1 MPLRILSVEDKLT
14 VVERLIRDHRRRR
27 LDAATVEGLKAL
39 AKDLRALVEIPRS
52 NALGELER
60 ALKRMEQS
68 KTDLGY
74 DRNRMAEVA
83 KVVVNKWPFIRQA
96 MEEFGEE
103 SAE

>member
-1 MPLRILSVEDKLT
+1 MVLRMLSIEQKLD
-14 VVERLIRDHRRRR
+14 VVERVVRAHHRR
-27 LDAATVEGLKAL
+27 LDSTAVAGLKAI
-39 AKDLRALVEIPRS
+39 AHDLRARVDIPRS

-68 KTDLGY
+68 KTEIGY

-83 KVVVNKWPFIRQA
+83 KVIINKWPFIRQA